1 MEKIKIPETYEEF
14 LKTPINKAE
23 DEYRKRKQITKSKK
37 KTKTIW
43 EDLYGE

>member
-1 MEKIKIPETYEEF
+1 MDIPLEVASRLVRF
-14 LKTPINKAE
+14 INKAE

-37 KTKTIW
+37 KTKTNW

>member
-1 MEKIKIPETYEEF
+1 MDIPLEVASRLVRF
-14 LKTPINKAE
+14 INKAE
-23 DEYRKRKQITKSKK
+23 DENQKRKQITKSKK